1 MRLRS
6 VVGGARKPWHNF
18 APDVSRNRRDKNR
31 SREAAMK
38 IVKLED
44 FHADGGWDAYSF
56 LKITTDEGVTGWS
69 EFNESRRRGM
79 TAVIHGLGAALIG
92 QDPRAVARIEAALY
106 AQTRPTAGGLTSHAI
121 AAIVNACLDIKGK
134 ALDVPVCEL
143 LGGALRE
150 RMPVYW
156 SRCGVLRARCAD
168 LFGGNVIDR
177 PAVRTLDDLKG
188 AAREARERGFTAI
201 KTNLLLF
208 DGKGGRQFAPG
219 MTGAGLG
226 HPELNLT
233 DNILD
238 ALIAQLS
245 ALREGAGPD
254 VKLLLDLNFNY
265 KPEGLRRIAKAVEPF
280 NLMWLEMDMF
290 DPKALSLIRQST
302 TTPIGSLETIL
313 GRRNL
318 KPYLENHTVDVAI
331 IDAQWNGLVEAA
343 KMAAMADAY
352 EVNVA
357 SHNFNGPLAN
367 IMSAHFCAAIP
378 NFRIMEFDVDEVPW
392 KPKLLTRPYVIENG
406 ELLLPT
412 GAGWGTAVNEA
423 VIRAH
428 PAKM

>member
-1 MRLRS
+1 
-6 VVGGARKPWHNF
+6 
-18 APDVSRNRRDKNR
+18 
-31 SREAAMK
+31 MK

-44 FHADGGWDAYSF
+44 FHADGGWDTYSF

-79 TAVIHGLGAALIG
+79 AAVIHGLGAALIG
-92 QDPRAVARIEAALY
+92 EDPRAVARIEAALY
-106 AQTRPTAGGLTSHAI
+106 AQTRSTAGGLTSHAI

-134 ALDVPVCEL
+134 ALGVPVHEL
-143 LGGALRE
+143 IGGAVRE

-156 SRCGVLRARCAD
+156 SRCGVLRARCAE
-168 LFGGNVIDR
+168 LFDGKVIDR
-177 PAVRTLDDLKG
+177 PAVRTLDDLKA
-188 AAREARERGFTAI
+188 AAREARERGFKAL

-208 DGKGGRQFAPG
+208 DAKGGRQFAPG
-219 MTGAGLG
+219 MTGAGVG

-233 DNILD
+233 DDILE
-238 ALIAQLS
+238 ALVAQLS
-245 ALREGAGPD
+245 ALREGAGPG
-254 VKLLLDLNFNY
+254 VRLLLDLNFNY

-280 NLMWLEMDMF
+280 NLLWLEMDMF
-290 DPKALSLIRQST
+290 EAKALNLIRQST

-318 KPYLENHTVDVAI
+318 KSYLESHSVDVAI
-331 IDAQWNGLVEAA
+331 IDAQWNGLVEAS
-343 KMAAMADAY
+343 KMAVMADAY

-367 IMSAHFCAAIP
+367 VMSAHFCAAIP

-392 KPKLLTRPYVIENG
+392 KAKLLTRPYVIENG
-406 ELLLPT
+406 EFLLPA

-423 VIRAH
+423 VIHAH
-428 PAKM
+428 PAKL

>member
-1 MRLRS
+1 
-6 VVGGARKPWHNF
+6 
-18 APDVSRNRRDKNR
+18 
-31 SREAAMK
+31 MK

-69 EFNESRRRGM
+69 EFNESRRPGM
-79 TAVIHGLGAALIG
+79 TALIHGLGAALIG

-106 AQTRPTAGGLTSHAI
+106 AQTRPAAGGLTSHAI

-168 LFGGNVIDR
+168 LFDGNVIDR

-188 AAREARERGFTAI
+188 AAREARERGFKAI

-208 DGKGGRQFAPG
+208 DDKGGRQFAPG
-219 MTGAGLG
+219 MTGAGAG

-233 DNILD
+233 DDILD
-238 ALIAQLS
+238 ALIAQLG
-245 ALREGAGPD
+245 ALREGAGPA
-254 VKLLLDLNFNY
+254 VRLLLDLNFNY
-265 KPEGLRRIAKAVEPF
+265 KPEGLRRIARAVGPF

-290 DPKALSLIRQST
+290 EPKALSLVRQST

-318 KPYLENHTVDVAI
+318 KPYLESHSVDVAI
-331 IDAQWNGLVEAA
+331 IDAQWNGLPEAIR
-343 KMAAMADAY
+343 MAAMADAY

-367 IMSAHFCAAIP
+367 VMSAHFCAAIP

-406 ELLLPT
+406 ELLLPS

-428 PAKM
+428 PARM

>member
-1 MRLRS
+1 
-6 VVGGARKPWHNF
+6 
-18 APDVSRNRRDKNR
+18 
-31 SREAAMK
+31 MK

-44 FHADGGWDAYSF
+44 FHADAGWDTYSF
-56 LKITTDEGVTGWS
+56 LKITTDEGLVGWS

-79 TAVIHGLGAALIG
+79 TGVIHGLGATLIG
-92 QDPRAVARIEAALY
+92 QDPCAIGHIDAALY
-106 AQTRPTAGGLTSHAI
+106 APSRPTAGGLTAHAI

-134 ALDVPVCEL
+134 ALGVPVYEL
-143 LGGALRE
+143 LGGAVRD

-168 LFGGNVIDR
+168 LFDGNVINA
-177 PAVRTLDDLKG
+177 PAVRTLDDLVG
-188 AAREARERGFTAI
+188 AAREARERGFKAI

-208 DGKGGRQFAPG
+208 DGKGGRMFAPG
-219 MTGAGLG
+219 MTGAGRG

-233 DNILD
+233 DDILD
-238 ALIAQLS
+238 ALIAQLT
-245 ALREGAGPD
+245 ALRQGAGPG
-254 VKLLLDLNFNY
+254 VRLLVDLNFNY

-280 NLMWLEMDMF
+280 NLLWLEMDMH
-290 DPKALSLIRQST
+290 DAKALSLIRQST

-313 GRRNL
+313 GRRSL
-318 KPYLENHTVDVAI
+318 RPYLENYSVDVAI
-331 IDAQWNGLVEAA
+331 IDAQWNGLVESV

-392 KPKLLTRPYVIENG
+392 KTKLLTNPYVIENG
-406 ELLLPT
+406 DLLLPT
-412 GAGWGTAVNEA
+412 GPGWGTVVNEA
-423 VIRAH
+423 VVRAH

>member
-1 MRLRS
+1 
-6 VVGGARKPWHNF
+6 
-18 APDVSRNRRDKNR
+18 
-31 SREAAMK
+31 MK

-44 FHADGGWDAYSF
+44 FHADGGWDTYSF

-79 TAVIHGLGAALIG
+79 TAVIHGVGAALIG

-156 SRCGVLRARCAD
+156 SRCGVLRARRAD
-168 LFGGNVIDR
+168 LFGGSVIDR

-188 AAREARERGFTAI
+188 AAGEARERGFKAI

-219 MTGAGLG
+219 MTGAGIG

-233 DNILD
+233 DDILD

-245 ALREGAGPD
+245 ALREGAGPG

-265 KPEGLRRIAKAVEPF
+265 KPEGLRRIVKAVELF

-313 GRRNL
+313 GRRSL
-318 KPYLENHTVDVAI
+318 KPYLEHHAVDVAI

-378 NFRIMEFDVDEVPW
+378 NFRIMEFDADEVPW
-392 KPKLLTRPYVIENG
+392 KAKLLTKPYVIENG
-406 ELLLPT
+406 ELLLPA
-412 GAGWGTAVNEA
+412 GPGWGTAVNEA
-423 VIRAH
+423 IIRAH